1 VQGVLVVH
9 AGNRIDGPDRTRP
22 RFPAANEAVV
32 AQGLGDVLDRIAPD
46 GVVTAGA
53 AGADLL
59 MAHEALKR
67 RIALHLHL
75 PCPRSQFREASVVD
89 QGERWASMF
98 DRVVERVTS
107 DDQHVLVELD
117 LEPDLEGFLAGNEAL
132 IDYANRTARTGLV
145 AVAVRHVDSH
155 QPATVTDDFV
165 RRAERAGL
173 QVVEIDPMAGMG
185 DCRDA

>member
-1 VQGVLVVH
+1 VHGVLVVH
-9 AGNRIDGPDRTRP
+9 AGNRIDGPGRTRS
-22 RFPAANEAVV
+22 RFPAANETLV
-32 AQGLGDVLDRIAPD
+32 AQALGDVLDRIAPE

-59 MAHEALKR
+59 MAHEALMR
-67 RIALHLHL
+67 RVALHLHL
-75 PCPRSQFREASVVD
+75 PCARARFREASVAD

-98 DRVVERVTS
+98 DCVVERVTS
-107 DDQHVLVELD
+107 DDRHALVELD

-145 AVAVRHVDSH
+145 AVAVRHVDSRL
-155 QPATVTDDFV
+155 PATVTDDFV

-173 QVVEIDPMAGMG
+173 EVVEIDPMIGMG
-185 DCRDA
+185 DSGDA

>member
-1 VQGVLVVH
+1 MHGVLVVH
-9 AGNRIDGPDRTRP
+9 AGNRIDGPGRTP
-22 RFPAANEAVV
+22 ARFPAANETWV
-32 AQGLGDVLDRIAPD
+32 AQGLGDVLDRIAPE

-75 PCPRSQFREASVVD
+75 PCAVSQFREASVAD

-98 DRVVERVTS
+98 DGVVERVTS
-107 DDQHVLVELD
+107 DDRHALVELD
-117 LEPDLEGFLAGNEAL
+117 LQPDLEGFLAGNEAL

-145 AVAVRHVDSH
+145 AVVVRHVDSH
-155 QPATVTDDFV
+155 HPATVTDDFV

-173 QVVEIDPMAGMG
+173 EVVEIDPMIGMG
-185 DCRDA
+185 DSRDA